1 MQHLTNVP
9 KEDVSKIKETW
20 PSVLV
25 EGPPEATE
33 GWSVED
39 LKADNVVG
47 VYAKKDNE
55 INGT

>member
-1 MQHLTNVP
+1 MRHLTNVP

-39 LKADNVVG
+39 LKADDVVG
-47 VYAKKDNE
+47 IYAKK
-55 INGT
+55 G